1 MTQEK
6 HRSWNICLGPWL
18 NLSWSWAKSD
28 HRKDWPVDRVLGRVL
43 WKNLLRRTHQIS
55 SQKHRHRWSVVP
67 PMFNSSLTKKKYLP
81 SFFSQMVVVYGIRFP
96 RSEMIPVEV
105 PWRSPLAARGASGLP
120 GGLGLFQC
128 FEGTQAA
135 PPGRLP
141 GSVKVAGRIFFWEI
155 FEAKMVILVKS
166 VWYNGI

>member
-1 MTQEK
+1 
-6 HRSWNICLGPWL
+6 
-18 NLSWSWAKSD
+18 
-28 HRKDWPVDRVLGRVL
+28 
-43 WKNLLRRTHQIS
+43 
-55 SQKHRHRWSVVP
+55 
-67 PMFNSSLTKKKYLP
+67 
-81 SFFSQMVVVYGIRFP
+81 MVVVYGIGFP

-105 PWRSPLAARGASGLP
+105 PRRLGAQLAARGASGLP

-141 GSVKVAGRIFFWEI
+141 GSVKVAGRHIFWEI